1 MAYDPFEWADGEEG
15 GTPITAERLN
25 HMEAGIS
32 DAATAANAAASTA
45 TWGQVANRPSTYPPA
60 SHEHT
65 IAEVTGLQDALDAL
79 SDRLDALENAEQQD

>member
-25 HMEAGIS
+25 YMEAGIS
-32 DAATAANAAASTA
+32 NAATAAAAAASTA

-60 SHEHT
+60 NHEHT